1 MLPLSKRARRLKK
14 EKKIKK
20 FKKYRVCVRRD
31 TGGDNR
37 SNVLWE
43 YGLDGWPWQEYQM
56 KYSAE
61 VTVLFCIAYSAVF
74 LVGFVGNTSV
84 VLVVYK
90 NVRMQSSP
98 TNIFIVNLAVADL
111 LVIVVCVP
119 FTLIGSITQGET
131 IYQTVYTYIH
141 TITWHFVGI
150 RGKLRNFRFFF
161 FLSVRFNKN
170 KINAF

>member
-1 MLPLSKRARRLKK
+1 MGLNR
-14 EKKIKK
+14 
-20 FKKYRVCVRRD
+20 FFVHRD
-31 TGGDNR
+31 DNE
-37 SNVLWE
+37 SSVPWD
-43 YGLDGWPWQEYQM
+43 YGLDGWPWKKYQM
-56 KYSAE
+56 RYSAE

-119 FTLIGSITQGET
+119 FTLIGSITT
-131 IYQTVYTYIH
+131 
-141 TITWHFVGI
+141 
-150 RGKLRNFRFFF
+150 GKTKRY
-161 FLSVRFNKN
+161 
-170 KINAF
+170 